1 MNIILLDTIFNPTDQ
16 GDKRISLSIT
26 GALHGNILGNNIHDV
41 CSQLASSNLATLQ
54 DKKIYINA
62 AGYGVAVAD
71 ELRNRF
77 NMDVEQF
84 TPRQFKISTSDRP
97 IVNSTDT
104 VDLEIS
110 IHLKKWPRHFAV
122 KIGDSKTKEEILS
135 GLDDITGKISNSIRE
150 MIERLGE
157 V

>member
-1 MNIILLDTIFNPTDQ
+1 MNIILLDTIINPPNQ
-16 GDKRISLSIT
+16 GDNRISLSVT
-26 GALHGNILGNNIHDV
+26 GALHGDILGNDIYDV
-41 CSQLASSNLATLQ
+41 CSQLANSNLATLQ

-62 AGYGVAVAD
+62 AGYGAAVAD

-77 NMDVEQF
+77 NMDVERF
-84 TPRQFKISTSDRP
+84 TPRQFKISTSDHS
-97 IVNSTDT
+97 IADSTDT

-110 IHLKKWPRHFAV
+110 VHLKKWPRHFAV
-122 KIGDSKTKEEILS
+122 KIGDSETKEEILS
-135 GLDDITGKISNSIRE
+135 GLDDITRKISNSIQE